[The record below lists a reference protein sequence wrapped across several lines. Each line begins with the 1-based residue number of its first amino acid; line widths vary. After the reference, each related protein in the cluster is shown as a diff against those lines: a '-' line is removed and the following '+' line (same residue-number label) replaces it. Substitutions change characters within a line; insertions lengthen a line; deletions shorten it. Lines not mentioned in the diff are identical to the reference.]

1 MIDCFPNNDIQ
12 KRFLLGKS
20 GKKELLAIGLN
31 PSTAD
36 ESNLTQPQEIFKLLQ
51 TIMIVMVGG

>member
-1 MIDCFPNNDIQ
+1 MIECIPNNDIQ
-12 KRFLLGKS
+12 KRFLLVKS

-36 ESNLTQPQEIFKLLQ
+36 EITLDPTPRNIHCPIIF
-51 TIMIVMVGG
+51 T